1 MNSWHQLGADEVVRK
16 VASDVD
22 SGLATPEAHRR
33 LAEVGPNELV
43 ERGVKGPWR
52 ILWEQVTSTLVLVLI
67 VAALLSGFLGDFKDT
82 VAILLIVILNAV
94 LGFRQEYQAERT
106 MAALKRLAVPL
117 VKVRRDAHI
126 QEISARDLAPGDIIQ
141 LEAGNLVPAD
151 GRLLISAS
159 LRVQEA
165 ALTGESEPVE
175 KSSMAI
181 FAAQQPLAERRNMVY
196 RGTLV
201 SYGRGEAVITET
213 GMQTELGHVADLMQ
227 AIGNEPTPL
236 QQRLDQL
243 GRKLALVALLIV
255 AVIFGFGLLRGED
268 WRVMLLTAVSLAV
281 AAIPEGLPAIVTIVL
296 ALGAQRMLQRHALIR
311 KLPAVETLG
320 SVTVICSDK
329 TGTLTENRMTVTMLD
344 VAGERI
350 DFAEQVNH
358 NHTDTITGLTS
369 TRTETQPALALLLVS
384 AALCNDAALQ
394 IDEQTPGHF
403 RVLGDP
409 TETALAIAAA
419 RVGLLKEELDQLFPR
434 MAEAPFDSQRKRMT
448 TVHRRPPLGTPL
460 PAGLATIQDLPI
472 LTNAPAYTVITK
484 GALDSLLEISTR
496 VWMDNRVQ
504 PLQFVQRTQI
514 MAAHNDLAQKGMR
527 VLGVALRGLA
537 SLPDAGQVEPLE
549 RNLIFIGM
557 IAMIDPPRREVKAAI
572 QICQTAGIRPLMITG
587 DHPLTARQIAQQL
600 GISTDEPLLTG
611 RELDNLTIAELEDVV
626 GDVAVYAR
634 VAPVHKLNIV
644 EALQQRGQIVAMT
657 GDGVNDA
664 PALKRADI
672 GVAMGI
678 TGTDVAKEAADIVL
692 QDDNFAT
699 IVAAIE
705 EGRVIYDN
713 IRKFIKYLLS
723 CNSGEILVMLV
734 GPLLGM
740 PLPLLP
746 LQILWMNLVTDGFP
760 ALALGLEPAERNVMR
775 RPPYPPAE
783 SIFSRGVGRDIIW
796 TGLLMGIVSLGLGYS
811 YWQAGNLAWQTITFT
826 TLTLSQMALALA
838 VRSEQDSLFQVG
850 LFSNK
855 AMLGAVGLTFGLQ
868 LAVIYVPWLQS
879 IFKTVPLSAQEL
891 GMSLLFCTLIF
902 WSVELQK
909 WVRRSRASRF

>member
-1 MNSWHQLGADEVVRK
+1 MNKWHQLSADEVVSK
-16 VASDVD
+16 VVSDVEQ
-22 SGLATPEAHRR
+22 GLDTTEAHRR

-43 ERGVKGPWR
+43 ERASKTPWR
-52 ILWEQVTSTLVLVLI
+52 ILWEQGTSTLVLVLI
-67 VAALLSGFLGDFKDT
+67 VAALISGFLGDFKDA

-94 LGFRQEYQAERT
+94 LGFRQEYQAERA
-106 MAALKRLAVPL
+106 MAALKRLAVPV
-117 VKVRRDAHI
+117 VKVRRDGHI
-126 QEISARDLAPGDIIQ
+126 QEISARELAPGDIVQ
-141 LEAGNLVPAD
+141 LEAGNLIPAD
-151 GRLLISAS
+151 GRLLTSAS

-175 KSSMAI
+175 KVALTT
-181 FAAQQPLAERRNMVY
+181 FAAEQPLAERRNMVY

-201 SYGRGEAVITET
+201 GYGRGEAIITET
-213 GMQTELGHVADLMQ
+213 GMRTELGHVADLMQ
-227 AIGNEPTPL
+227 AIENEPTPL
-236 QQRLDQL
+236 QRRLDQL
-243 GRKLALVALLIV
+243 GRKLALVALLLV
-255 AVIFGFGLLRGED
+255 AVIFGFGLLRGD
-268 WRVMLLTAVSLAV
+268 NLRILLLTAVSLAV
-281 AAIPEGLPAIVTIVL
+281 AAVPEGLPAIVTIVL

-311 KLPAVETLG
+311 NLPAVETLG

-350 DFAEQVNH
+350 DFIAQVNH
-358 NHTDTITGLTS
+358 DHSNIISGLES
-369 TRTETQPALALLLVS
+369 ARSETQSAVALLLTGS
-384 AALCNDAALQ
+384 ALCNDATLQ
-394 IDEQTPGHF
+394 IDEQAPVPF

-409 TETALAIAAA
+409 TEAALVVAAA
-419 RVGLLKEELDQLFPR
+419 RVGLLKQALEQLFPR
-434 MAEAPFDSQRKRMT
+434 VAEAPFDSQRKRMT
-448 TVHRRPPLGTPL
+448 TVHQRPALDIPL
-460 PAGLATIQDLPI
+460 PAGLATLQGLPI
-472 LTNAPAYTVITK
+472 MTNASAYTAITK

-496 VWMDNRVQ
+496 VWMNNQVQ
-504 PLQFVQRTQI
+504 PLQPAQRAQI
-514 MAAHNDLAQKGMR
+514 LAAHNDLAQKGMR

-537 SLPDAGQVEPLE
+537 TIPAPGQVEAIE
-549 RNLIFIGM
+549 HELIFIGM
-557 IAMIDPPRREVKAAI
+557 VAMIDPPRSEVKAAI

-600 GISTDEPLLTG
+600 GISTDDRLLTG

-626 GDVAVYAR
+626 GEVAVYAR
-634 VAPVHKLNIV
+634 VAPAHKLNIV
-644 EALQQRGQIVAMT
+644 EALQRRGQIVAMT

-775 RPPYPPAE
+775 RPPYAPAE

-796 TGLLMGIVSLGLGYS
+796 IGLLMGVTSLGLGYW
-811 YWQAGNLAWQTITFT
+811 YWQAGNPAWQTITFT
-826 TLTLSQMALALA
+826 TLTLSQLALALA

-868 LAVIYVPWLQS
+868 MAVIYAPWLQDV
-879 IFKTVPLSAQEL
+879 FKTAPLSAQEL
-891 GMSLLFCTLIF
+891 AVSLLCSTVIF

-909 WVRRSRASRF
+909 WVRRSRTHN